1 MSDATRQSKEDIAR
15 ARAANL
21 SRRLFLKGLGV
32 AVALPAM
39 ESLVPIRAFAAAA
52 SSAGADALAT
62 TASGAPLRS
71 AFIYFPNGAI
81 PGQWWPA
88 DDAADFVS
96 SPTLQPLAESKQLV
110 QLMAGLD
117 HQNAYGGKDGAGDH
131 ARANGTFLTGVR
143 MKKSATDIHAGTS
156 IDQVIARQI
165 GHTTRFPSLE
175 LSCDPSRRSGACD
188 SGYAC
193 AYQYNVSWKDE
204 TTPMAAEF
212 SPRRAFERLFGSGA
226 HGERTANLKQRQ
238 AEQRSILDF
247 VMEDARVLASK
258 AGSRDRQK
266 LDQYLTGIREIEQR
280 IARTEKF
287 GATPDPDAETP
298 PGVPASYQEHVQLM
312 FDMLLLAFQTDST
325 RVATLMLAHDGS
337 NRSFAEIG
345 VSEGHHDLSHHR
357 ERPELKTK
365 VATID
370 QWYVK
375 QFARFLKKLDE
386 SKDTDGKSL
395 LYNSQIVYGSGNADG
410 NRHTHS
416 NLPIILAGAGG
427 GTLKPGRVNKAGG
440 VPASN
445 LFVNMAQRV
454 GLRDVT
460 RFGDSTKVL
469 EEV

>member
-1 MSDATRQSKEDIAR
+1 MNDVTRQSKEDVAR

-21 SRRLFLKGLGV
+21 SRRRFLKGLGV
-32 AVALPAM
+32 CMALPAM
-39 ESLVPIRAFAAAA
+39 ESLVPRRAFAADAA
-52 SSAGADALAT
+52 AARTGSAEALAT

-81 PGQWWPA
+81 PAQWWPA

-96 SPTLQPLAESKQLV
+96 SATLQPLAECKPLV

-117 HQNAYGGKDGAGDH
+117 HQNAYGGKDGGGDH

-143 MKKSATDIHAGTS
+143 MKKSATDVHAGTS

-165 GHTTRFPSLE
+165 GHLTRFSSLE

-193 AYQYNVSWKDE
+193 AYQYNISWKDE

-212 SPRRAFERLFGSGA
+212 SPRRAFERLFGTGS

-247 VMEDARVLASK
+247 VMEDARVMASK
-258 AGSRDRQK
+258 AGTNDRHK
-266 LDQYLTGIREIEQR
+266 LDQYLSGVREIEQR
-280 IARTEKF
+280 IERAEHF
-287 GATPDPDAETP
+287 SAPPDPDAETP

-345 VSEGHHDLSHHR
+345 GAEGHHDLSHHR
-357 ERPELKTK
+357 NAPDPMKK

-370 QWYVK
+370 KWYVG

-386 SKDTDGKSL
+386 TKDTDGKSL

-416 NLPIILAGAGG
+416 NLPIILAA
-427 GTLKPGRVNKAGG
+427 
-440 VPASN
+440 PA
-445 LFVNMAQRV
+445 R
-454 GLRDVT
+454 R
-460 RFGDSTKVL
+460 
-469 EEV
+469 